1 MLCFLL
7 FFIST
12 FGTINTRIIPNQS
25 MSGKTFQDYSL
36 FTYKHTPNFSSEN
49 DRKRIHWFDLIFIF
63 ILVLLFLI
71 LLFCLHYQQSFINSL
86 CFRLSRKK
94 SNEIP
99 LNQTMII
106 RHSIDP
112 MINNIKSMY
121 LTVPQPSYAHH

>member
-12 FGTINTRIIPNQS
+12 LGTISTRIIPNQS
-25 MSGKTFQDYSL
+25 MSEKTFQDYSL

-49 DRKRIHWFDLIFIF
+49 DRKRIHWYDLLFIS
-63 ILVLLFLI
+63 ILILLFLI

-99 LNQTMII
+99 LNQNIII
-106 RHSIDP
+106 RHSNESIV
-112 MINNIKSMY
+112 NHTKSMY
-121 LTVPQPSYAHH
+121 LTVPQPSYVHH